1 MKRKI
6 VSVLIFALLNL
17 WMPYASAELSQDL
30 DPMVSPD
37 AQEAVASE
45 SAVSTPVAAQ
55 TENAVSTADVPKSEK
70 KVEGTS
76 EKKTKKD
83 SSQKSSSK
91 KSKKTTSKKSK
102 KSKKN
107 SH

>member
-1 MKRKI
+1 MKSKI
-6 VSVLIFALLNL
+6 VPVLIFALLNL
-17 WMPYASAELSQDL
+17 WMPLAAAEMSRDL
-30 DPMVSPD
+30 DPMVPPD
-37 AQEAVASE
+37 AQETMTNENAVN
-45 SAVSTPVAAQ
+45 TPVAAQ
-55 TENAVSTADVPKSEK
+55 AENAVSNADVPKDEK

-76 EKKTKKD
+76 GKKTKKD

-91 KSKKTTSKKSK
+91 KSKKTASKKSK

>member
-6 VSVLIFALLNL
+6 VPVLIFALLNL
-17 WMPYASAELSQDL
+17 WIPCASAGMSQDL

-37 AQEAVASE
+37 AQETVTSE
-45 SAVSTPVAAQ
+45 SAANTAAAGQ
-55 TENAVSTADVPKSEK
+55 TGNAVSAADASKGEK
-70 KVEGTS
+70 KVEGTH

-83 SSQKSSSK
+83 SSQKSASK
-91 KSKKTTSKKSK
+91 KSKKTVSKKSK
-102 KSKKN
+102 TSKKN

>member
-6 VSVLIFALLNL
+6 VPVLIFALLNL
-17 WMPYASAELSQDL
+17 WIPYASAGMSQDL
-30 DPMVSPD
+30 DPMVPPD
-37 AQEAVASE
+37 AQETVTNE
-45 SAVSTPVAAQ
+45 STANTAAAGQ
-55 TENAVSTADVPKSEK
+55 TGNAVSTADASKGEK
-70 KVEGTS
+70 KVEGAS

-91 KSKKTTSKKSK
+91 KSKKTASKKFK
-102 KSKKN
+102 TNKKN

>member
-30 DPMVSPD
+30 DPMVPPD
-37 AQEAVASE
+37 VQGTMTNENAVN
-45 SAVSTPVAAQ
+45 VPVTGQ
-55 TENAVSTADVPKSEK
+55 TENAVSTADVPKNEK

-76 EKKTKKD
+76 TKKAKKD
-83 SSQKSSSK
+83 SSKKSSSK
-91 KSKKTTSKKSK
+91 KSKKTASKKSK
-102 KSKKN
+102 KSKK
-107 SH
+107 SSR

>member
-1 MKRKI
+1 MKSKI
-6 VSVLIFALLNL
+6 VPVLIFALLNL
-17 WMPYASAELSQDL
+17 WMPLAGAEMSRDL
-30 DPMVSPD
+30 DPMVPPD
-37 AQEAVASE
+37 AQETMAN
-45 SAVSTPVAAQ
+45 
-55 TENAVSTADVPKSEK
+55 ENAVNITGAAQPENTVNNADAPKNEK

-91 KSKKTTSKKSK
+91 KSKKTASKKSK